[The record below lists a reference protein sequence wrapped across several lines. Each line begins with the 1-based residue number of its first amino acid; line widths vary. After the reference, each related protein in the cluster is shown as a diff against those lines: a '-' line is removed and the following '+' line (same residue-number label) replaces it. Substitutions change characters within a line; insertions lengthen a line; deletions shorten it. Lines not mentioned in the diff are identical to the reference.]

1 MVGAG
6 LALICVLVVFVIWS
20 RRGRLPD
27 INPQALDDAFEE
39 WQSVA
44 PSSYDVQTSVS
55 GRQPAVYAVQV
66 RDGKI
71 VAATRNGA
79 ELKQIRTMGTWSV
92 PGMFDTI
99 ERDLRNSAV
108 DPNDRI
114 TPQSPRVT
122 VRASFHPR
130 WHYPQTYQRIE
141 WGSPYEVAWSVTRFE
156 LIDGSDAKE

>member
-1 MVGAG
+1 MVGAS
-6 LALICVLVVFVIWS
+6 LALICVLAVFVIWS
-20 RRGRLPD
+20 RRGRLPE
-27 INPQALDDAFEE
+27 INQQALDEAFEA

-44 PSSYDVQTSVS
+44 PPSYDIETNVS

-66 RDGKI
+66 RDGN
-71 VAATRNGA
+71 VTTATRNGA

-99 ERDLRNSAV
+99 ERDLLNSAA
-108 DPNDRI
+108 DAKDRI

-122 VRASFHPR
+122 VRGRFHPQ

-141 WGSPYEVAWSVTRFE
+141 WGSPYEVTWSVTRFE
-156 LIDGSDAKE
+156 VIDGSAAN